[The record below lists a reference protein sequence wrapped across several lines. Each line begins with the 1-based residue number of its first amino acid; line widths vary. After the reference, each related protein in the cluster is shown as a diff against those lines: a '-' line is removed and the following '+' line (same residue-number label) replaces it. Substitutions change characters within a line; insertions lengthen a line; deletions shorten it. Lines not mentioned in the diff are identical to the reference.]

1 MEIQVN
7 KPGIY
12 SELDLTKKQ
21 FENCLLPLWI
31 YGEATSHEI
40 SEILKIPITEIVEH
54 FKVCAVKELIDVHPI
69 QPSKFNPS
77 TKTYNINYTITQN
90 GKEVVNRVMALNK
103 NSKEVA

>member
-40 SEILKIPITEIVEH
+40 SELLKIPITEIVEH
-54 FKVCAVKELIDVHPI
+54 FKASAMIKLICFIGTCDH
-69 QPSKFNPS
+69 
-77 TKTYNINYTITQN
+77 INSHRPLLWR
-90 GKEVVNRVMALNK
+90 G
-103 NSKEVA
+103 